1 MDNLLILIIGMGLV
15 TFIPR
20 LIPMMWFNDL
30 KLNRFWEL
38 FFDYLPYAMLSALI
52 FPSILSA
59 SGSAFLSLIGFAAA
73 LLLSFLNLNSM
84 YVVIGSVFVVYL
96 ATFI

>member
-1 MDNLLILIIGMGLV
+1 MNNLLILIIGMGLV

-20 LIPMMWFNDL
+20 LIPMMWLNDL
-30 KLNRFWEL
+30 KLNRFWES

-59 SGSAFLSLIGFAAA
+59 SGSTLLSLIGFAAA
-73 LLLSFLNLNSM
+73 LLLAFLNMNSM
-84 YVVIGSVFVVYL
+84 VVVIGSVFIVYL